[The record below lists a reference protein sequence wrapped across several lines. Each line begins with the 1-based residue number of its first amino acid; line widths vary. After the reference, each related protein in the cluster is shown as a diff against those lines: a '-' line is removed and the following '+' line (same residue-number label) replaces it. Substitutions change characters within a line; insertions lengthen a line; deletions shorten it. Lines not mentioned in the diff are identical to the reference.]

1 MVLVKLMNR
10 TFSIICRDL
19 SKVSHVYITYSKWF
33 FLLSILLLFIISCNN
48 YELEQKD
55 KIHGKLFLKSI
66 RTYQMKFK
74 KN

>member
-1 MVLVKLMNR
+1 MVLL
-10 TFSIICRDL
+10 II
-19 SKVSHVYITYSKWF
+19 YS
-33 FLLSILLLFIISCNN
+33 FIMYNSISCNN

-74 KN
+74 KK